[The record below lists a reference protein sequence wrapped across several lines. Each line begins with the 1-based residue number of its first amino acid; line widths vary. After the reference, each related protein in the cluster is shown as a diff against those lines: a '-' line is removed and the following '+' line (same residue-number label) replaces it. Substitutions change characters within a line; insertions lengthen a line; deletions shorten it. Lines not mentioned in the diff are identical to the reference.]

1 MKSVIKALAFAFFV
15 FSCAFGV
22 GIVGEMLSTL
32 TKGASRWAFAAIFF
46 VAVFWFSYVAFRE
59 IDGAVVEAEAGGFEQ
74 IVGEVVRERYRQLE
88 RGYDAEHDATN
99 DQGQLAD
106 AAACYAWNV
115 VRPQP
120 PGLAPFGWP
129 WEEERWEPT
138 TPRRD
143 LLKAAALILAEIER
157 LDRVRV

>member
-1 MKSVIKALAFAFFV
+1 MKSAIKALAVTFAV
-15 FSCAFGV
+15 FACLFGV
-22 GIVGEMLSTL
+22 GVVGDTL
-32 TKGASRWAFAAIFF
+32 AVLTNGASRWVFAAAFF
-46 VAVFWFSYVAFRE
+46 AVVLWASYVAFRE

-99 DQGQLAD
+99 GRGELAD
-106 AAACYAWNV
+106 AASCYAWNV
-115 VRPQP
+115 AHPQP

-129 WEEERWEPT
+129 WEAESWNPT
-138 TPRRD
+138 TSRRD
-143 LLKAAALILAEIER
+143 LIKAAALILAEIER